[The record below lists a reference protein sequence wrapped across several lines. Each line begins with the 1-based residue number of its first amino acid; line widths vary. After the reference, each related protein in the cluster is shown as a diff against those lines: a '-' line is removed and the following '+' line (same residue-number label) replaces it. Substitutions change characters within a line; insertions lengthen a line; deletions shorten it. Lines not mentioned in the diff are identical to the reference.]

1 MYIQKLLGRNAVDD
15 INIPALR
22 IRNNRVILP
31 VLAPKCLH
39 IPLKY
44 ETFTLNVPY
53 VNITNMCQ

>member
-1 MYIQKLLGRNAVDD
+1 MEIKVMYIQKLLGRNAVDD

-22 IRNNRVILP
+22 IRNNRVIFP

-44 ETFTLNVPY
+44 ENFT
-53 VNITNMCQ
+53 